1 MRVGFKRLQFSER
14 AHDLLGDLDLGSA
27 IVFSWPLWRIEIVDI
42 DRAMFKV
49 EMDGIRR
56 AFPRVNDMERQMSR
70 AAFFEPG
77 ALECDAVRT
86 EVAKWRRALQQI
98 ILARNDQQLFRP
110 QVRLWWKSEAGE
122 LN

>member
-1 MRVGFKRLQFSER
+1 MRLQFSKR
-14 AHDLLGDLDLGSA
+14 AHDLLGDLDLDSA
-27 IVFSWPLWRIEIVDI
+27 IVFSWSLWRIEIVDVH
-42 DRAMFKV
+42 RAMFKI
-49 EMDGIRR
+49 EMDGIRP

-86 EVAKWRRALQQI
+86 EVAKRRRALQQI

-110 QVRLWWKSEAGE
+110 QVRLWRKSKAGE

>member
-1 MRVGFKRLQFSER
+1 
-14 AHDLLGDLDLGSA
+14 
-27 IVFSWPLWRIEIVDI
+27 
-42 DRAMFKV
+42 MFKIEV
-49 EMDGIRR
+49 HGAIPML
-56 AFPRVNDMERQMSR
+56 PTVNDVQRQMSR

-110 QVRLWWKSEAGE
+110 QIRLWRKSEAGE
-122 LN
+122 LS